1 MNADQLL
8 AHYER
13 IADATDAI
21 VRLRRFLLNLAVRGK
36 LVEQDP
42 SDEPASELLGRAVA
56 AKQNLMEERKIRRDS
71 PPEHSE
77 SAGEQY
83 SSGHW
88 CWAYLHDFALILGG
102 KRLPA
107 GTSFSNHRTENIY
120 IRVTDMKN
128 GTISDSGLK
137 FISDEVKAQIAKYT
151 IKREDL
157 YVTIAGTIGAVGDV
171 PDMFDGHN
179 LTENAAKVVFRE
191 IDRTFLK
198 LVLQSADVQE
208 QFSEKTKQMAQPKL
222 ALKRISGARIPI
234 PPLAEQHRIVVKV
247 DELMAL
253 CDQLEA
259 ARAEREATR
268 DRLAAASLAR
278 LNAPDPDPAAFQN
291 HAAFALNNLAPLTT
305 RPDQIKQLR
314 QTILNLAVRGKLVEQ
329 DPSDEPASELLGRA
343 VAAKQN
349 LMEERKIRRD
359 SPPEHSESAG
369 EQYSSGHWCWAY
381 LHDFALILGGKRLP
395 AGTSFSNHRTEN
407 IYIRVTDMKNGTIS
421 DSGLKFISD
430 EVKAQI
436 AKYTIKRE
444 DLYVTI
450 AGTIGA
456 VGDVPDMFDGHNLT
470 ENAAKVVFREID
482 RTFLKL
488 VLQSADV
495 QEQFSE
501 KTKQMAQPKLALKR
515 ISGARIPI
523 PPLAEQHRIVVKVDA
538 LMALCNRLEASLTT
552 TDTTRQRLLEALL
565 HEALTPGDDQ
575 EAAA

>member
-1 MNADQLL
+1 MNAAQLLTALSKIEDDPNRILQLRKIAIALAVSGKLDGIAAALEPSDILEAVEQVKNNLIKQGVLPKQKKYSDVVEDQLPENFSDPSRFARLGSL
-8 AHYER
+8 AKIEKGLTGIKQAQPGSFPLVVTAAERTSCDHYDFDGSAAIVPLVSSTGHGHASLNRLHYQEGKFALGTILVAIFPHDPILVSPRFLFEYLSAFKEELLVSRMTGTANVTLSAGR
-13 IADATDAI
+13 IAEVPVPLI
-21 VRLRRFLLNLAVRGK
+21 CPEV
-36 LVEQDP
+36 
-42 SDEPASELLGRAVA
+42 
-56 AKQNLMEERKIRRDS
+56 QN
-71 PPEHSE
+71 
-77 SAGEQY
+77 
-83 SSGHW
+83 
-88 CWAYLHDFALILGG
+88 
-102 KRLPA
+102 
-107 GTSFSNHRTENIY
+107 
-120 IRVTDMKN
+120 
-128 GTISDSGLK
+128 
-137 FISDEVKAQIAKYT
+137 
-151 IKREDL
+151 
-157 YVTIAGTIGAVGDV
+157 
-171 PDMFDGHN
+171 
-179 LTENAAKVVFRE
+179 
-191 IDRTFLK
+191 
-198 LVLQSADVQE
+198 
-208 QFSEKTKQMAQPKL
+208 
-222 ALKRISGARIPI
+222 RI
-234 PPLAEQHRIVVKV
+234 

-259 ARAEREATR
+259 KRVQREATR

-291 HAAFALNNLAPLTT
+291 HAAFAFDNLSPLTT
-305 RPDQIKQLR
+305 RPDQIKALR

-450 AGTIGA
+450 AGTIGS

-523 PPLAEQHRIVVKVDA
+523 PTLAEQHRIVAKVDA
-538 LMALCNRLEASLTT
+538 LMALCDRLETALTT
-552 TDTTRQRLLEALL
+552 ADTTRQRLLEALL
-565 HEALTPGDDQ
+565 HEALGLGEDR
-575 EAAA
+575 EVAA